1 MAKHTPPDDN
11 SFSLSLLRH
20 LAAAVA
26 LVAVV
31 AAAFWGVGQVK
42 DEGIG
47 TIAAGPGGTTTQE
60 APADTADPT
69 VPASEASPADEGT
82 TAAEPT
88 DPATTPGTDLTA
100 TPTEDEPTE
109 DEPAADDT
117 ETDETGT
124 DAGDHDPAD
133 ISVQVLDAT
142 GEGGATGDE
151 VAAQLTEDGFS
162 VVATNQAVRVYEVT
176 TVFYTPGNEAKA
188 EQIAAMYGYRE
199 VAPEP
204 GNLSH
209 SVDVHLVVGTDA

>member
-31 AAAFWGVGQVK
+31 AAAFWGVGQVQ
-42 DEGIG
+42 DDLG
-47 TIAAGPGGTTTQE
+47 TMAAAPDGTTTQD
-60 APADTADPT
+60 APATDPAAPS
-69 VPASEASPADEGT
+69 VPASEAPPADEGT
-82 TAAEPT
+82 TPTEAATAPEE
-88 DPATTPGTDLTA
+88 DLTA
-100 TPTEDEPTE
+100 TPTEDEPVADGTGE
-109 DEPAADDT
+109 DSSGA
-117 ETDETGT
+117 
-124 DAGDHDPAD
+124 DAGALDPAD

-142 GEGGATGDE
+142 GEGGAAGDE
-151 VAAQLTEDGFS
+151 VAEQLTQDGFN

-188 EQIAAMYGYRE
+188 EQLAAMYGYDAVE
-199 VAPEP
+199 PEP